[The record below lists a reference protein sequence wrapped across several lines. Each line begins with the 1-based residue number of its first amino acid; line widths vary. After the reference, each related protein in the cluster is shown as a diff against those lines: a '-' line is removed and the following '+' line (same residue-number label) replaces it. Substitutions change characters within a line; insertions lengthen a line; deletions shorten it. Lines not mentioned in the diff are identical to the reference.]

1 MKSKTD
7 IGKMRVQ
14 KSVSMDLDLIQRVID
29 ESNEMHRD
37 FSGTISI
44 LVTMGLGV
52 REAQRFREEEAIK
65 EVSKRV

>member
-14 KSVSMDLDLIQRVID
+14 KSVSMDLDLIQKVID

-65 EVSKRV
+65 EVAKRV

>member
-1 MKSKTD
+1 MKQTNA

-14 KSVSMDLDLIQRVID
+14 KSVSMDLDLIQKVID

-52 REAQRFREEEAIK
+52 REAQRLREEEAIK
-65 EVSKRV
+65 EVAKKV

>member
-1 MKSKTD
+1 MKQTNA

-14 KSVSMDLDLIQRVID
+14 KSVSMDLDLIQKVID

-52 REAQRFREEEAIK
+52 REAQRLREEEAIK
-65 EVSKRV
+65 EVAKGV

>member
-1 MKSKTD
+1 MKQTNV

-14 KSVSMDLDLIQRVID
+14 KSVSMDLDLIQKVID

-52 REAQRFREEEAIK
+52 REAQRLREEEAIK
-65 EVSKRV
+65 EVAKKV